1 MNRINNVQLNDAH
14 DIDAVVP
21 MQKLIEYSDNYS
33 KTSGILCQYWRDEP
47 ALALKLKKK
56 NRWKK
61 QQWHKKYWNN
71 GTIKRSK

>member
-47 ALALKLKKK
+47 DLALALKLKKK
-56 NRWKK
+56 KQVKK
-61 QQWHKKYWNN
+61 ATMAQKILK
-71 GTIKRSK
+71 

>member
-47 ALALKLKKK
+47 ALALALKLKKK
-56 NRWKK
+56 KTGEK
-61 QQWHKKYWNN
+61 SNN
-71 GTIKRSK
+71 GTKNIEIMVP